1 MALKPR
7 YIVVEGPIGVG
18 KTSLA
23 RLLARVFNSRLILED
38 VSANPFLSLYYKD
51 MRKYAFQTQIAFLV
65 ARAIQQRELVQDEL
79 FTGATVSD
87 YLFAKDRIF
96 ASITLDEHEFA
107 LYEKIYRL
115 FDSKAPNPDLVVYL
129 RASPELLLQ
138 RLQKRGRDYE
148 KSIDLNYLEQVVRAF
163 NEFFF
168 NYSES
173 PLLVVDTTDIDFVE
187 NPGDFSDL
195 LKEIQRTKSG
205 VLHYIPRKRPGFTK
219 GLVGL
224 GRIR

>member
-1 MALKPR
+1 
-7 YIVVEGPIGVG
+7 VVEGPIGVG

-107 LYEKIYRL
+107 IYEKIYRL
-115 FDSKAPNPDLVVYL
+115 FDSRAPNPDLVVYL
-129 RASPELLLQ
+129 RASPEMLLQ

-148 KSIDLNYLEQVVRAF
+148 KSIDLGYLEQVVRAF

-168 NYSES
+168 HYSEA

-205 VLHYIPRKRPGFTK
+205 VLHYIPRKRAGSSR

>member
-107 LYEKIYRL
+107 IYEKIYRL
-115 FDSKAPNPDLVVYL
+115 FDSRAPNPDLVVYL
-129 RASPELLLQ
+129 RASPEMLLQ

-148 KSIDLNYLEQVVRAF
+148 KSIDLGYLEQVVRAF

-168 NYSES
+168 HYSEA

-205 VLHYIPRKRPGFTK
+205 VLHYIPRKRAGSSR